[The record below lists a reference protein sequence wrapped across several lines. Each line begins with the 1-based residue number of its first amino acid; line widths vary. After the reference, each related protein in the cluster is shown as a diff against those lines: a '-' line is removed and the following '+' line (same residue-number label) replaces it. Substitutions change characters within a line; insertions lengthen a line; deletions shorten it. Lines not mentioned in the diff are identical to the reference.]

1 MDIFKQ
7 LGSYFEPTN
16 VELKVGSIII
26 NPHTGQELKVLT
38 IGQNKLL
45 LETPGGK
52 VVRYIDNLECLIRE
66 GRLILK

>member
-1 MDIFKQ
+1 MNIFKE
-7 LGSYFEPTN
+7 LSSYFEPTN
-16 VELKVGSIII
+16 VELKAGSIII
-26 NPHTGQELKVLT
+26 NPHTGQESKVLT

-66 GRLILK
+66 GRLIMK